1 MANLLNKGVMPMVH
15 SFISRCSR
23 HVWIRNIIAN
33 GCIRNASF
41 AGIDHMNT
49 KITISLDGR
58 SWLLN

>member
-41 AGIDHMNT
+41 AGDRPYEHKKHI
-49 KITISLDGR
+49 KISYV
-58 SWLLN
+58 S

>member
-15 SFISRCSR
+15 SFISRCSK

-41 AGIDHMNT
+41 AGDRPYEH
-49 KITISLDGR
+49 KK
-58 SWLLN
+58 